1 MRNEFYEGVL
11 YQIEYKP
18 ELSNLV
24 YTKRLVYHIKTEQD
38 NYPKAH
44 KAISSIMD
52 DGSWTEGMYIM
63 KNKSNPSFETYLHKY
78 HKFSYDESL
87 DVYVYTL
94 VEPYDD

>member
-18 ELSNLV
+18 ELSNLD
-24 YTKRLVYHIKTEQD
+24 YTKHLVYHIKTEQD
-38 NYPKAH
+38 NYSKAH
-44 KAISSIMD
+44 KAISSIMN
-52 DGSWTEGMYIM
+52 DGSWRNGIWLV
-63 KNKSNPSFETYLHKY
+63 KNQDSPSMENAMHSY
-78 HKFSYDESL
+78 HEFSYDEEL

>member
-1 MRNEFYEGVL
+1 MRNEFYEGIL

-18 ELSNLV
+18 ELSNQD
-24 YTKRLVYHIKTEQD
+24 YTKHQVYHIKTDQD

-52 DGSWTEGMYIM
+52 DGSWTADMYMM
-63 KNKSNPSFETYLHKY
+63 KNKSNPSSETYLHKY
-78 HKFSYDESL
+78 HEFSYDESL